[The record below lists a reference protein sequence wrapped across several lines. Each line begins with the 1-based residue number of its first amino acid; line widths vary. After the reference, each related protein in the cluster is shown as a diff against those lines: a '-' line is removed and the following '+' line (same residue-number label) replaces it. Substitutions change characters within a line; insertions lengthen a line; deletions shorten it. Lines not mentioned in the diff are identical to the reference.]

1 MEDEVTELVTPLI
14 SDDASERTIWT
25 GYGINA
31 RHVHVVA
38 VHARNTQRQVGEFHG
53 VWSYQRNIWDIQTGS
68 RVVPPSRY
76 VKFAVNALHGQISRR
91 RPGAGRTDLRGE

>member
-1 MEDEVTELVTPLI
+1 MKSTTTFARLSAVTQERGFELSEGEIWGLHYPPFDFDDAINPYSHFTPLI

-38 VHARNTQRQVGEFHG
+38 VHARN
-53 VWSYQRNIWDIQTGS
+53 
-68 RVVPPSRY
+68 
-76 VKFAVNALHGQISRR
+76 AA
-91 RPGAGRTDLRGE
+91 AGR